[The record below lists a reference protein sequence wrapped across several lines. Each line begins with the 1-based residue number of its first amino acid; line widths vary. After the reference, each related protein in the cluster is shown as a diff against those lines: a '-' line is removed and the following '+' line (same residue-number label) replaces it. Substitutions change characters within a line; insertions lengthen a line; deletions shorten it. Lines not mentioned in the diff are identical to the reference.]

1 MTLKIYEFAYSCD
14 APIEANVGIVKV
26 DGISIEDGIETAHE
40 QVRSTIEDAGG
51 DDSDIT
57 VTLELRSVTY
67 GPDQVTDEDDDSDD
81 DDAAS
86 NIPDPGYTKGELGI
100 DENES
105 ESEDTKEPVPAE

>member
-1 MTLKIYEFAYSCD
+1 MTVKIYEFAYSCD

-40 QVRSTIEDAGG
+40 QVRSIIEDAGG

-57 VTLELRSVTY
+57 VTLEFRSATY

-81 DDAAS
+81 DDDAAVS
-86 NIPDPGYTKGELGI
+86 NVPDPGYTKGELGI

-105 ESEDTKEPVPAE
+105 NTEKEPVPAE